1 MSWDLISC
9 RLKLSGRLRMICVLC
24 TMVWYSLYVI
34 FDNCLFIF
42 SSENTMF
49 SAGAIDFVIAGW
61 PAGVSMVSSGTMG
74 GEPESALSLPALC
87 LRVNE
92 DDVGCGGG
100 VTAVE
105 IFLLFAATKLW
116 GISRC
121 LVGWLRV
128 PVVFVFVSWYRL
140 LSATRFGAL
149 SSSGGL
155 PWWASNTVEGG
166 GDCLSECLIFLV
178 VIRTLWL
185 IIVSLDVVGI
195 SGSPGQ

>member
-1 MSWDLISC
+1 
-9 RLKLSGRLRMICVLC
+9 MICVLC

-61 PAGVSMVSSGTMG
+61 LAGVSMVFSGTMG

-100 VTAVE
+100 LQRWRFFS
-105 IFLLFAATKLW
+105 FLLRPNC
-116 GISRC
+116 G
-121 LVGWLRV
+121 
-128 PVVFVFVSWYRL
+128 
-140 LSATRFGAL
+140 
-149 SSSGGL
+149 
-155 PWWASNTVEGG
+155 E
-166 GDCLSECLIFLV
+166 
-178 VIRTLWL
+178 
-185 IIVSLDVVGI
+185 SLDVWWGGYGFRLYLCLYRGTDYSPRRVSAHCPHQADCPGGPVI
-195 SGSPGQ
+195 RWRGAVTAYQSALYFWWLSGLCG